1 MEIGSE
7 ISQRKSQ
14 QARKY
19 IRQKTRKASGNI
31 HICEK
36 AFIFRTE
43 YTAALKTPRIAMILM
58 TIPPL
63 FVLYIYP
70 RNQRQ
75 TEKVC
80 L

>member
-36 AFIFRTE
+36 SVIFSAEYRT
-43 YTAALKTPRIAMILM
+43 ALIAPRIAMILM